1 MCPAGFLQDRMVLVP
16 VWYLSRLEEEKA
28 EKLRL
33 EIKRTHITHNFVEYE
48 VHSYGNY
55 IGVSGLGLV
64 YKFYKIRGTK
74 VGQLF
79 WGE

>member
-1 MCPAGFLQDRMVLVP
+1 MPCGVPSRQDGVGSCLVP
-16 VWYLSRLEEEKA
+16 VTIREKKT
-28 EKLRL
+28 EKLRS
-33 EIKRTHITHNFVEYE
+33 EIKRTHISHNFVEYE

-55 IGVSGLGLV
+55 FGVSGLGLV